1 MILRKILTQFRK
13 TVKKVNITDEQWKNL
28 VKGIEKDK
36 KSKKTKHF
44 HAKLI
49 KYVQK
54 KKKKIQEMNENNKK

>member
-36 KSKKTKHF
+36 KVKKQNIF
-44 HAKLI
+44 M
-49 KYVQK
+49 QS
-54 KKKKIQEMNENNKK
+54 